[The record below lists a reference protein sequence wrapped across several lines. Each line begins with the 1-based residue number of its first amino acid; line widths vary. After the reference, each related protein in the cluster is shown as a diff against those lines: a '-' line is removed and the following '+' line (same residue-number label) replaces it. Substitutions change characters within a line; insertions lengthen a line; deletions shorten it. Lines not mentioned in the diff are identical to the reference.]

1 MSVPLPTRRGLLLG
15 GAALTGGVLLGGCST
30 SSATTPK
37 TASSP
42 VRGGRVRAAFQTA
55 GAKETLDPH
64 AATLFVDGA
73 RSKALFDKLAELGP
87 DMAPVP
93 RLAEKFEPNGDATK
107 WKVTLRKASFHDGR
121 PVTAED
127 VLASYARI
135 LAAPATRRA
144 AVQLDAI
151 DLKASTAVSPQVI
164 EFVLKRPVSEF
175 PLATTAFGAWIT
187 PKDLTDFTKPVGS
200 GPFRFVSFAAGG
212 TLVVDRFD
220 GYWDGAPHLDRVEF
234 VPANEETA
242 RINALVGDQVE
253 YAHDLSAA
261 SARTYAADKRVTVH
275 RAPGSAMHALAMKLD
290 RAPFDKPEVR
300 AAFRLLV
307 DREELVRTVL
317 GGMGSVGN
325 DLFGK
330 GYQYYA
336 DLPQRTR
343 DVDKAKALLKTAG
356 AEGLKVSLQTAQAGA
371 GLVEAA
377 TLFAEQ
383 AKAAGVTVDVAV
395 GNKDTF
401 FKDTL
406 SGGSF
411 SSYRSGAMPIDSH
424 LASRLLTTSPQN
436 VTKWSSPEFDGLYR
450 KMQSSVDPV
459 ARTAAYRDMQVQ
471 LHERC
476 GLLIWGFADWIVG
489 TSARLHGVADA
500 PPNTLDW
507 ARFDKVWL
515 A

>member
-1 MSVPLPTRRGLLLG
+1 MFVPTRRGLLLG

-30 SSATTPK
+30 PAGTPK
-37 TASSP
+37 GAPSP
-42 VRGGRVRAAFQTA
+42 KKGGRVRAAFQTA

-64 AATLFVDGA
+64 AASLFVDGA
-73 RSKALFDKLAELGP
+73 RSKALFDKLADLGP
-87 DMAPVP
+87 DMSPVP
-93 RLAEKFEPNGDATK
+93 RLAEKFEPNADATK
-107 WKVTLRKASFHDGR
+107 WRVTLRKATFHDGR
-121 PVTAED
+121 PVTADD

-151 DLKASTAVSPQVI
+151 DLKASSAVSAQVI
-164 EFVLKRPVSEF
+164 EFVLKRPQSEF
-175 PLATTAFGAWIT
+175 PLATTAFGSWIV
-187 PKDLTDFTKPVGS
+187 PKDLTDFTRPVGS
-200 GPFRFVSFAAGG
+200 GPFRFASFAAGG

-220 GYWDGAPHLDRVEF
+220 GYWDSPAHLDRVEF

-242 RINALVGDQVE
+242 RINALVGGQVE

-261 SARTYAADKRVTVH
+261 SARTYATDKRIAVH
-275 RAPGSAMHALAMKLD
+275 RAPGSAMHAFAMKLD

-300 AAFRLLV
+300 AAFRLMV

-317 GGMGSVGN
+317 GGMGSIGN

-343 DVDKAKALLKTAG
+343 DLDKAKALLKQAG
-356 AEGLKVSLQTAQAGA
+356 ADGLKVPLQTAPAGA

-383 AKAAGVTVDVAV
+383 AKAAGVTLDVAV

-406 SGGSF
+406 SGGAI
-411 SSYRSGAMPIDSH
+411 SSYRSGSMPIDTH

-436 VTKWSSPEFDGLYR
+436 VTKWGSPEFDALYR
-450 KMQSSVDPV
+450 TMQSTVDPA
-459 ARTAAYRDMQVQ
+459 ARTAAYKDMQVQ

-476 GLLIWGFADWIVG
+476 GLLVWGFADWIVG
-489 TSARLHGVADA
+489 TSAGLNGVADA